1 MAPTAPTHARTS
13 YALPRCAPRC
23 ETPNGDSTSPAHQ
36 RWDYR
41 RSGLTAATP
50 TQTRPTSASRG
61 SATCG
66 PQLSSGGEAR
76 QPLGVE
82 LKYAADDAFELPAL
96 IEMVA
101 GSGSSSLPDDVPLS
115 DGVVAQ
121 QTLDA
126 VYFDT
131 DDLRLAAAGRTLRRR
146 TGGDD
151 AGWHLKV
158 PAGTAARSEIRLPP
172 GRVPSGLTPRTVPDE
187 LHSMVWAQTLG

>member
-82 LKYAADDAFELPAL
+82 VEPDHPQRVVHLS
-96 IEMVA
+96 VA
-101 GSGSSSLPDDVPLS
+101 GLRVPAGHVDAPA
-115 DGVVAQ
+115 DGAR
-121 QTLDA
+121 D
-126 VYFDT
+126 
-131 DDLRLAAAGRTLRRR
+131 AAAGQRDPR
-146 TGGDD
+146 GGPWSRG
-151 AGWHLKV
+151 AS
-158 PAGTAARSEIRLPP
+158 AR
-172 GRVPSGLTPRTVPDE
+172 
-187 LHSMVWAQTLG
+187 